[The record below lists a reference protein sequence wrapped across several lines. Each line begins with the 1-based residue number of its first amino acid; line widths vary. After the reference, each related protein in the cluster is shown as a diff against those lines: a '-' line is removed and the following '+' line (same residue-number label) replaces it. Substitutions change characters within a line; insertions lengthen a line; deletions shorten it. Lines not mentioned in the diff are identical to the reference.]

1 MCDDPCVAPKKSGAM
16 HVAKVVRPYKDREYV
31 YHFVRQS
38 YREDGRVKHRTLANL
53 SHLPSPVIE
62 LVRRALARDPAALAA
77 ADGPLEVRSSLP
89 HGHVAAV
96 LGMARGLGLET
107 LLGAGP
113 GRAPALV
120 MAMLVARICDP
131 ASKLATAR
139 RLTDST
145 LADRLGV
152 GDASEDELYGA
163 LDWLLTR
170 QDAIE
175 ADLVARHLG
184 GGSLVL
190 YDVTSTYVTGRACP
204 LAAHGYSRDHRPD
217 REQVVFGLVL
227 DAEGRPLSVEAFPG
241 NTADPAT
248 LEDRLDALQG
258 RFGLERFVL
267 AGDRGM
273 LTSARIERLR
283 ERGGIDWISALR
295 APAIRGLVEE
305 GSLQLGLFDERDLAE
320 ISSPDF
326 PGERLIV
333 CRDPALAAERARKR
347 DALLAS
353 TERGLEAIRVRVERG
368 RLRRAAAIGVAVGR
382 IIDRARMAKHFELRI
397 EEGDFGYARRH
408 DAIAA
413 EAALDGLYVIR
424 TSVPVVELTSAAV
437 VGAYKSLAHAERAF
451 RDLKTVELE
460 VRPIYHYREDRVRAH
475 LFLCL
480 LAAYV
485 AWHLERALAPL
496 LFRDGSPPERPDPV
510 APAPRSAAAR
520 RKERRHR
527 TADDELPVSSFATL
541 LRHLETLTENHIAP
555 RGATAEQVYVQLA
568 IPTPV
573 QARAFELLGFT
584 PASV

>member
-1 MCDDPCVAPKKSGAM
+1 M

-38 YREDGRVKHRTLANL
+38 YREGGKVKHRTLANL

-62 LVRRALARDPAALAA
+62 LVRRALAGDPAALAA
-77 ADGPLEVRSSLP
+77 SEGPLEIRSSLP

-96 LGMARGLGLET
+96 LGMARTLGLDS
-107 LLGAGP
+107 LLGSGP
-113 GRAPALV
+113 GRAAALV

-131 ASKLATAR
+131 ASKLATAQ
-139 RLTDST
+139 RLADST
-145 LADRLGV
+145 LALRLGV
-152 GDASEDELYGA
+152 TGASEDELYGA

-175 ADLVARHLG
+175 AELVARHLG

-248 LEDRLDALQG
+248 VEARLDALQG
-258 RFGLERFVL
+258 RFGLEHFVF

-273 LTSARIERLR
+273 LTSARIERLT

-295 APAIRGLVEE
+295 APEIRRLVNE

-320 ISSPDF
+320 ISSPEY
-326 PGERLIV
+326 PRERLVV
-333 CRDPALAAERARKR
+333 CRNPALAAERARKR
-347 DALLAS
+347 DELLAA
-353 TERGLEAIRVRVERG
+353 TERRLERI
-368 RLRRAAAIGVAVGR
+368 RLRVARGGLRREAAIGLAVGR
-382 IIDRARMAKHFELRI
+382 VIDRAKMAKHYELDI
-397 EEGDFGYARRH
+397 SEGSFGYRRRA

-424 TSVPVVELTSAAV
+424 TSVSAADLAAPGV
-437 VGAYKSLAHAERAF
+437 VLAYKSLAHAERAF
-451 RDLKTVELE
+451 RNLKTVELE
-460 VRPIYHYREDRVRAH
+460 VRPIYHHREDRVRAH

-496 LFRDGSPPERPDPV
+496 LFRDEAPPDRPDPV
-510 APAPRSAAAR
+510 APAPRSEAAR
-520 RKERRHR
+520 RKERRQR

-541 LRHLETLTENHIAP
+541 LRHLATLTENRIAP
-555 RGATAEQVYVQLA
+555 RGASDEQVYVQLA

-584 PASV
+584 PVSV

>member
-1 MCDDPCVAPKKSGAM
+1 MAPRQSGAM

-38 YREDGRVKHRTLANL
+38 YREDGKVKHRTLANL
-53 SHLPSPVIE
+53 SHLPAPVIA
-62 LVRRALARDPAALAA
+62 LVRRALAGDPAALAA
-77 ADGPLEVRSSLP
+77 AEGPLEIRSSLP

-96 LGMARGLGLET
+96 LGMARALDLPA
-107 LLGAGP
+107 LLGSGP
-113 GRAPALV
+113 GRAAALV

-131 ASKLATAR
+131 ASKLATAQ
-139 RLTDST
+139 RLADST
-145 LADRLGV
+145 LALRLGV
-152 GDASEDELYGA
+152 ADANEDELYGA

-175 ADLVARHLG
+175 AELVARHLG

-227 DAEGRPLSVEAFPG
+227 DAEGRPLSVEAVPG

-248 LEDRLDALQG
+248 VEARLDALQG
-258 RFGLERFVL
+258 RFGLEHFVL

-273 LTSARIERLR
+273 LTSARIERLT

-295 APAIRGLVEE
+295 APEIRRLVNE

-320 ISSPDF
+320 ISSPEY
-326 PGERLIV
+326 PRERLVV
-333 CRDPALAAERARKR
+333 CRNPALAAERARKR
-347 DALLAS
+347 DELLAA
-353 TERGLEAIRVRVERG
+353 TERRLERIRLRVERG
-368 RLRRAAAIGVAVGR
+368 RLRREAAIGLAVGR
-382 IIDRARMAKHFELRI
+382 VVDRAKMAKHYELDI
-397 EEGDFGYARRH
+397 SEGHFAYTRKH

-424 TSVPVVELTSAAV
+424 TSVAAADLPAPGVVL
-437 VGAYKSLAHAERAF
+437 AYKSLAHAERAF
-451 RDLKTVELE
+451 RNLKTVELE
-460 VRPIYHYREDRVRAH
+460 VRPIYHHREDRVRAH

-496 LFRDGSPPERPDPV
+496 LFRDEAPPDRPDPV
-510 APAPRSAAAR
+510 APAPRSEAAR

-541 LRHLETLTENHIAP
+541 LHHLETLTENHIAP
-555 RGATAEQVYVQLA
+555 RGASDEHAYVQLA